1 MGVGAAIGGIA
12 GGILGGKA
20 QSDAASDAADAQVEA
35 AELQVG
41 LQRDIY
47 DQTVERF
54 EPFLDLGTDYSN
66 ALRFELLGGDRP
78 MIGQTDYEI
87 ETVQSPMGSLSR
99 VNGEGAGRGGYGAN
113 SLRGGGLDPRVWQN
127 PNGPMTTNN
136 LVRPEWATDGDGIQN
151 RQPQQR
157 TQRAAPTVTQYKV
170 GGQTFGSMADAQA
183 WVDANSGGSEYQ
195 GFQATPGYQFALDQG
210 QAAIDNSA
218 ASRGNLFSGATL
230 KAQQEY
236 GTGMANQEYGN
247 YLNRLMG
254 QASQGQAAAGNI
266 ANAGVNYSSGASTA
280 YGNMGNAQA
289 AGAIG
294 QGNAISGAFDNI
306 AGSFGYMANP
316 GGTNWLTSGNG
327 TSAPTTSLR
336 PQARPF

>member
-1 MGVGAAIGGIA
+1 MAIGTGAAI
-12 GGILGGKA
+12 LGGSVLSGVAGAKG
-20 QSDAASDAADAQVEA
+20 ASDAADAQTEV
-35 AELQVG
+35 AEKQIELH
-41 LQRDIY
+41 RDIY
-47 DQTVERF
+47 DDTVERF

-87 ETVQSPMGSLSR
+87 ETVQGPAGSLPR
-99 VNGEGAGRGGYGAN
+99 VAGEGAGRGGYGAN
-113 SLRGGGLDPRVWQN
+113 ALGGSTGGLDPRVWKN
-127 PNGPMTTNN
+127 PHGPMTTQN
-136 LVRPEWATDGDGIQN
+136 LLRNDASTERGDTFVNN
-151 RQPQQR
+151 RQPQR
-157 TQRAAPTVTQYKV
+157 AQRAAPTVTQYKV

-254 QASQGQAAAGNI
+254 QASQGQAAAANT
-266 ANAGVNYSSGASTA
+266 ANAGANYGSSAGTA
-280 YGNMGNAQA
+280 YANMGNAQA
-289 AGAIG
+289 AGHIGQANALTGGINNAIG
-294 QGNAISGAFDNI
+294 A
-306 AGSFGYMANP
+306 FGYMNDPAR
-316 GGTNWLTSGNG
+316 TNFL
-327 TSAPTTSLR
+327 APTTSLR